1 MATSDVD
8 QQETILNL
16 GSNNEDEEN
25 DDSAMT
31 LVDHLEELRWRIF
44 KCLIAIT
51 VGSIIAFIFRVQI
64 MDFLVAPLPI
74 TANGFSR
81 ISGHTL
87 TVMGLGEGFSVFLK
101 LSIVVGII
109 LALPVLLYQTWAF
122 IAPGLYE
129 REKKYAAP
137 FVVIGLVLFLA
148 GVSLGYVVLQY
159 PVQWLVNFGQSSFNE
174 LISAGSYFTFV
185 SIFLLVFG
193 LIFELPLVL
202 TFLAKVGIIT
212 GETLKEKR
220 APAHVGL
227 WIASTFVT
235 PGADLYSPIFIGV
248 SLSVLYELSIIL
260 IHFMVKPDTESTN

>member
-1 MATSDVD
+1 MATVD
-8 QQETILNL
+8 QQNSSIGL
-16 GSNNEDEEN
+16 GNNDEDDEN
-25 DDSAMT
+25 DESAMS

-44 KCLIAIT
+44 KCLIAVVI
-51 VGSIIAFIFRVQI
+51 GSIVAFIFRIQI
-64 MDFLVAPLPI
+64 MNFLVAPLPI
-74 TANGFSR
+74 SANSLTKVT
-81 ISGHTL
+81 GHPL
-87 TVMGLGEGFSVFLK
+87 TVTGLGEGFGVFLK
-101 LSIVVGII
+101 LSVVGGII
-109 LALPVLLYQTWAF
+109 LSLPVILYQTWAF
-122 IAPGLYE
+122 IVPGLYE
-129 REKKYAAP
+129 RERKYAVP
-137 FVVIGLVLFLA
+137 FIIIGLVLFLA

-159 PVQWLVNFGQSSFNE
+159 PVQWLVEFGESSFNE
-174 LISAGSYFTFV
+174 LITAGSYFEFV

-212 GETLKEKR
+212 GETLKQKR

-260 IHFMVKPDTESTN
+260 IHFMVKPDVD